1 MPANTA
7 FKNENEKY
15 SNYLFSLINNIT
27 SCGYTWACFF
37 PLNPISIYSF
47 LTTFFSKRYYYHC
60 KISRKIWFPFLSF
73 SWPII
78 IANPL
83 TNKAEVA
90 FKIEIF
96 LLCFLLVG
104 GGGRWGG
111 LFCHL
116 VLWKVGLDV
125 HVTSGRW
132 IQLFGPVYWQNFA
145 CYTNQSVL

>member
-1 MPANTA
+1 MDIHELVSFPWIP
-7 FKNENEKY
+7 F
-15 SNYLFSLINNIT
+15 LFTVFLRP
-27 SCGYTWACFF
+27 FF
-37 PLNPISIYSF
+37 PKDI
-47 LTTFFSKRYYYHC
+47 TTIARFQEKFDS
-60 KISRKIWFPFLSF
+60 PFSF

-116 VLWKVGLDV
+116 VFWKVGLDV

-145 CYTNQSVL
+145 CYTNQSVLYSSQSWFHSAG

>member
-1 MPANTA
+1 MSLFLSLESHFYLQFFNDLFFQKILLPLQD
-7 FKNENEKY
+7 FKKNLIP
-15 SNYLFSLINNIT
+15 LF
-27 SCGYTWACFF
+27 
-37 PLNPISIYSF
+37 
-47 LTTFFSKRYYYHC
+47 
-60 KISRKIWFPFLSF
+60 SF

-116 VLWKVGLDV
+116 NLWKVGLEMYMLPVEGESSSLVLFIDKILL
-125 HVTSGRW
+125 VTLIKVFFSPHKVDF
-132 IQLFGPVYWQNFA
+132 ILQDKNSMTKSIVILI
-145 CYTNQSVL
+145 TILS

>member
-1 MPANTA
+1 MSLFLSLESHFYLQFFNDLFFQKILLPLQD
-7 FKNENEKY
+7 FKKNLIP
-15 SNYLFSLINNIT
+15 LF
-27 SCGYTWACFF
+27 
-37 PLNPISIYSF
+37 
-47 LTTFFSKRYYYHC
+47 
-60 KISRKIWFPFLSF
+60 SF

-116 VLWKVGLDV
+116 NLWKVGLDV

-145 CYTNQSVL
+145 CYTNQSVLYSSQSWFHSAG